1 MYQIE
6 YYIKY
11 ELKNVNAAK
20 KTINNL
26 INKILILKSFP
37 RMGKKY
43 DERIR
48 FIIYKKFL
56 IFYEI
61 QEKIVI
67 IKTIIHSKVNYR

>member
-1 MYQIE
+1 MQ
-6 YYIKY
+6 
-11 ELKNVNAAK
+11 LLLK

-37 RMGKKY
+37 RIGKKH

-48 FIIYKKFL
+48 FITHKKFL

-61 QEKIVI
+61 QEEIII
-67 IKTIIHSKVNYR
+67 IKTIIHSKANYG

>member
-1 MYQIE
+1 
-6 YYIKY
+6 
-11 ELKNVNAAK
+11 
-20 KTINNL
+20 
-26 INKILILKSFP
+26 
-37 RMGKKY
+37 MGKKY

-61 QEKIVI
+61 QKEIVI